1 MKDIKNLI
9 LGAGLV
15 TVMLSACENSNLT
28 QSGLNPADFDST
40 VLGKKRSE
48 EHTSELQSR

>member
-28 QSGLNPADFDST
+28 QSGLNLLIST
-40 VLGKKRSE
+40 QLSSAKKRS
-48 EHTSELQSR
+48 